1 MYELDTNVNV
11 STLHDHLL
19 PHTDPFTKKKLER
32 QRALVDQDVYR
43 TFIPLGVMLEG
54 NMPYSKRHD

>member
-19 PHTDPFTKKKLER
+19 SLSDPFTKKSSRDREHWSTK
-32 QRALVDQDVYR
+32 
-43 TFIPLGVMLEG
+43 TFTGP
-54 NMPYSKRHD
+54 